1 METLSRQKE
10 QDHYDLVTT
19 IATPWQSAVA
29 IAFVCILLGV
39 VLFIVPIRYEKGPE
53 SSTFLSAT
61 STLICLANLI
71 TAYVLFTQFLYT
83 RLLHTSI
90 LAVAYLFS
98 SLIIIPYALTFPAVF
113 SKFGLLGAGSQTA
126 IWLYVFWHAG
136 LSVGMLLYIIL
147 KKRSPGS
154 LLSPRTTSL
163 TLAIL
168 LVTVPALIILLTLL
182 ALHASSLL
190 PPLIKD
196 GDYRPMID
204 SHVGP
209 LLCLINLLT
218 CSLVFFLLND
228 MLLLHAWLKVTAI
241 ASLLDVSLLLFSG
254 SRYSLGWYV
263 SRINSVIAAAAV
275 LFAILYEINQL
286 YRRLKRQNE
295 DLLKQQSMQDNF
307 LAVIGHEFRT
317 ALTSIAGFSELMYLQ
332 NLPDE
337 EIKEFSHDISVESAR
352 MNRLINELLDLERM
366 KTGNTV
372 LRLERIE
379 LNSLVAQVIQ
389 RMQPVFLSQKRHLSL
404 DLDMNLPPLWGDL
417 NKLTQ
422 IITNLLSNAIK
433 YSPKD
438 GTIFVSSKRDSNMAH
453 LLVRDQG
460 MGISSEQLEHVFQR
474 YSRIES
480 LQTRYIGG
488 TGLGLAIVR
497 QIVEMHHGRV
507 WVESQVGQGS
517 TFHLTLPLAN
527 MLELI
532 ATHTSK
538 NSRLDHIS
546 ML

>member
-10 QDHYDLVTT
+10 QDHYNLVTT
-19 IATPWQSAVA
+19 IATPWQSAVT
-29 IAFVCILLGV
+29 IMFVCILLGV
-39 VLFIVPIRYEKGPE
+39 VLFIVPFRYEKGPE
-53 SSTFLSAT
+53 SSTFLSST

-83 RLLHTSI
+83 RLLHTAI

-98 SLIIIPYALTFPAVF
+98 SLIIIPYALTFPAVI
-113 SKFGLLGAGSQTA
+113 SKSGLLGAGSQTA

-154 LLSPRTTSL
+154 LLSPRTTYL

-196 GDYRPMID
+196 GYYWPMID

-228 MLLLHAWLKVTAI
+228 KLLLHAWLKVTAV

-286 YRRLKRQNE
+286 YRRLKRQND
-295 DLLKQQSMQDNF
+295 DLLKQQSIQDNF
-307 LAVIGHEFRT
+307 IAVIGHEFRT

-417 NKLTQ
+417 DKLTQ
-422 IITNLLSNAIK
+422 VITNLLSNAIK

-438 GTIFVSSKRDSNMAH
+438 STIFVSSKKDSNMAH

-460 MGISSEQLEHVFQR
+460 MGISPEQLEHVFQR

-488 TGLGLAIVR
+488 LGLGLAIVR

-527 MLELI
+527 MLKLI